1 MNITLEFM
9 GFPDV
14 VSAIGEKKLE
24 MEAGGTVGDLIAA
37 LVQQYGQRVKDSFYN
52 PDGHFD
58 LNIQVIMNGEEFL
71 SVDKHDRPLKGGDEV
86 MFMLAMAG
94 G

>member
-1 MNITLEFM
+1 MKITVEFV

-14 VSAIGEKKLE
+14 VSAIGQKKLE

-37 LVQQYGQRVKDSFYN
+37 LVALYGQRVKDSFYN
-52 PDGHFD
+52 PDGAFD
-58 LNIQVIMNGEEFL
+58 LNIQVILNGEEFL
-71 SVDKHDRPLKGGDEV
+71 SVDKHDRPLNEGDEV

>member
-1 MNITLEFM
+1 MKITVEFV

-14 VSAIGEKKLE
+14 VSAIGQKKLE

-37 LVQQYGQRVKDSFYN
+37 LIGQYGQRVKDSFYN
-52 PDGHFD
+52 PDGTFD
-58 LNIQVIMNGEEFL
+58 LNIQVILNGEEFL
-71 SVDKHDRPLKGGDEV
+71 SVDKHNRPLKEGDEV